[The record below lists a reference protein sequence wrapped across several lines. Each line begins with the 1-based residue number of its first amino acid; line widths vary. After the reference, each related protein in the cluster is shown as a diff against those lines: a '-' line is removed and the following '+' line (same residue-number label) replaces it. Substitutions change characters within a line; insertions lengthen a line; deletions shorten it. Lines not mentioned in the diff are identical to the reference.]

1 MATSKEQTMKYCIKI
16 ISLLSVALVLGAYST
31 AEALND
37 YSGWAY
43 KVKITVNNP
52 TATAATN
59 YPVRI
64 DVPAKTYIDAGSMN
78 SDMGDV
84 RFADSAG
91 YPLPFWI
98 NITENM
104 VRNFNNIPV
113 YVKLKTFN
121 AGDNT
126 IYMYFDSAKTKNNKT
141 PKIDLTN
148 VNYLA
153 SDVVGDYCGDAGSP
167 LSPYSGAACGDGVF
181 GKFAMACDDTD
192 FTADSPCKAAAN
204 ARWLSKT
211 AFGSV
216 NDAADVHFRMH
227 YNSHTNFYTYF
238 MVQNNTAPAVASIDK
253 YCGYRLRFERV
264 GTMST
269 AADTYNMDSTRL
281 HIELKTANCA
291 TTTPNVAGSN
301 GGWADIAGSP
311 ITAWGPYNNSIQ
323 DFDIKATSST
333 IKLFINYQQVGAT
346 LNRSASESWTGGYAG
361 FNRGDFTDV
370 AESGSNSTDGISPL
384 WFINNYIGSEPVV
397 TFVGNTDITIKRILP
412 TADAAYIGLDVIN
425 YTPTTQ
431 ILEDYID
438 GDTLDKY
445 VYNGYPAANPTKQTF
460 KTAVTIRNRGTVT
473 DTFDINLALT
483 GVTSQWSIVF
493 DNGSGLNANLP
504 GTGATPT
511 TGSVTLAAGAS
522 TIIYITAMPTA
533 SALFEGAYGRLILD
547 FAVSS
552 RQDHLFDNARF
563 LFNIN
568 GKTGCYWKWKLP
580 ITVGYND
587 TNGTGLLVDHQVLVN
602 LTSMDFTDARPDGA
616 DIIFTDANGTALPFS
631 TKSFT
636 KGTSTTG
643 AASYWVKVHNLAAG
657 APGAT
662 TINMWWGN
670 AGYSPT
676 RSSMKATFD
685 LWEDWETDTTLG
697 ALPNYSGVGAVVG
710 GAGDPHG
717 WKNNPQPANNFNPWS
732 IQSRLDG
739 KAVKAA
745 AQATSDFGPILA
757 GGDMRWKSY
766 EASYSFYT
774 EFAGTN
780 ALYNPVFFQDAGNGW
795 GMEFFSNLFIFRPFG
810 SGTDWT
816 WARQIN
822 ASAKLGN
829 STFPANNKRYWVKIR
844 LFQNPSDSKTHLKLF
859 ISPTDSGTTAPA
871 DTDADT
877 NYTEV
882 TPATTGII
890 PDTAFNLSNGMI
902 GFGGWDGGFSNDNI
916 RVRKYTEPQP
926 TCTKGTAA
934 LTNYAPITT
943 LSMPVLTAP
952 MLNGRS
958 VLLNGMMTTFKWT
971 GDLVAVYADCYIA
984 GDCNP
989 APVTGEDATKKGT
1002 ISLWG
1007 KVDDYT
1013 PKGFGDQLKQSVAGD
1028 NNRTS
1033 IDDSSWQANGR
1044 YIFTAYD
1051 SNGDGKIS
1059 CTTTAADCI
1068 ALGTSN
1074 AATLKNMFGDTAS
1087 TKYSLEPSPY
1097 PLTTNLIKF
1106 TRGQYVSAF
1115 TRSDIRNQCTSGTAD
1130 SCQWKLGDVTH
1141 SNPLVVGVPNM
1152 LYADPAYDTFRTNNS
1167 GRDMVVYASSNEG
1180 MVHAIRMSKYNT
1192 TTKKYTVD
1200 SSATELWAFVPNA
1213 LLPVLKD
1220 TTDNYHEYT
1229 DDGLLRAI
1237 DIKATG
1243 TAGTYKSVLIGGLR
1257 SGGQSLYALD
1267 VTDPRSA
1274 NLMWEINKSTNSA
1287 EFTKIGKTWSAPALG
1302 RLCETAPCDGT
1313 STTNRWVAIIGSGFD
1328 PNGITNLSK
1337 TAYLSFVDIETG
1349 SVIKQINVSTKPGNL
1364 TTNIGVLR
1372 DKNGYIQKVYFGDYY
1387 GAIWRVDLSITTK
1400 VTAML
1405 AAGKTAL
1412 ADADMLFKP
1421 SDYATSNVTD
1431 AANLPQ
1437 RPITAQPAIS
1447 YAKDSSG
1454 NDVWWVYFGTGVFD
1468 TYDASY
1474 PYQRFYGLKDTVATP
1489 YLDTGL
1495 TDMTYTTATNSSKNN
1510 WFMELGHTD
1519 SRDYEYSGTS
1529 TATCIT
1535 TCIGQGYT
1543 GDYCD
1548 SKCKNVTTSAKGRN
1562 ERVISSPT
1570 IYGGFVFIS
1579 SYTPSSN
1586 VCGGGVAR
1594 FYAVSYDT
1602 GSYNSSLLQF
1612 GNVTDGRSVAIST
1625 GGGIP
1630 STPMV
1635 YTGKSGTGQIVG
1647 SGLVDTS
1654 TGGLTKTPLDPDK
1667 FSLNINLLLW
1677 RRVR

>member
-1 MATSKEQTMKYCIKI
+1 MKSH
-16 ISLLSVALVLGAYST
+16 ISAIFLLAVTLVLGAYSS

-43 KVKITVNNP
+43 KVKITINNP
-52 TATAATN
+52 TATVATN
-59 YPVRI
+59 YSVRI

-78 SDMGDV
+78 SDMRDV
-84 RFADSAG
+84 RFADSSG

-126 IYMYFDSAKTKNNKT
+126 IYMYFDSTKTKNNKT

-153 SDVVGDYCGDAGSP
+153 SDVADDYCGDAGDP
-167 LSPYSGAACGDGVF
+167 LSPYTGALCGDGVF
-181 GKFAMACDDTD
+181 GKFAFDCRDAD
-192 FTADSPCKAAAN
+192 FTADASCIGNDNK
-204 ARWLSKT
+204 RWLSKVT
-211 AFGSV
+211 FGSV

-227 YNSHTNFYTYF
+227 FTSGTTRTNFYTYF
-238 MVQNNTAPAVASIDK
+238 MLQNNTAPAVASIDK
-253 YCGYRLRFERV
+253 YCGYRLRYERV
-264 GTMST
+264 STST
-269 AADTYNMDSTRL
+269 ANDTMNMDNNNL
-281 HIELKTANCA
+281 HIEVKTTNCA
-291 TTTPNVAGSN
+291 KTTPAVAGSN
-301 GGWADIAGSP
+301 VGWADITGSP
-311 ITAWGPYNNSIQ
+311 ITTWHPYNNSIQ
-323 DFDIKATSST
+323 DFDIKATANT
-333 IKLFINYQQVGAT
+333 IKLFVNYQQVGAT
-346 LNRSASESWTGGYAG
+346 LNRSASETWTGGYIG
-361 FNRGDFTDV
+361 FNRGNFTDG
-370 AESGSNSTDGISPL
+370 AEGGSNSTDGISPL
-384 WFINNYIGSEPVV
+384 WFINNYIGVEPVV
-397 TFVGNTDITIKRILP
+397 TFTGNTDITIKRILP

-425 YTPTTQ
+425 FTPTTQ

-460 KTAVTIRNRGTVT
+460 KTAVTIRNRGNIT
-473 DTFDINLALT
+473 DTFDISLALT
-483 GVTSQWSIVF
+483 GVASQWSIAF

-504 GTGATPT
+504 GTGGTPT
-511 TGSVTLAAGAS
+511 TGSVTLSAGAS
-522 TIIYITAMPTA
+522 TIIYITAMPSA
-533 SALFEGAYGRLILD
+533 GALFEGAYGRLILD
-547 FAVSS
+547 VAVNS

-580 ITVGYND
+580 ITVSYND
-587 TNGTGLLVDHQVLVN
+587 TNGTGSLVDYQVLVS
-602 LTSMDFTDARPDGA
+602 LTGMDFTDARSDGA

-636 KGTSTTG
+636 KGTTSTTG
-643 AASYWVKVHNLAAG
+643 AASYWIKVHNLTTG
-657 APGAT
+657 APGST

-670 AGYSPT
+670 AAYSPT
-676 RSSMKATFD
+676 RSNKKATFD
-685 LWEDWETDTTLG
+685 LWEDWENDTTLG

-710 GAGDPHG
+710 CPDGTTGCTSVSSDPHG
-717 WKNNPQPANNFNPWS
+717 WKNNPQPSNNFNPWS
-732 IQSRLDG
+732 IQTKLDG

-745 AQATSDFGPILA
+745 AQGTSDFGPILA
-757 GGDMRWKSY
+757 GGDTRWKSY
-766 EASYSFYT
+766 EVSYSFYT
-774 EFAGTN
+774 EFAGTQ
-780 ALYNPVFFQDAGNGW
+780 ATYNPVYFQDAGNGW
-795 GMEFFSNLFIFRPFG
+795 GMEFFDNKLIFRPFG

-822 ASAKLGN
+822 ASAKLGG
-829 STFPANNKRYWVKIR
+829 STFPANSKRYWVKVR

-859 ISPTDSGTTAPA
+859 ISPTDSGTTAPS

-890 PDTAFNLSNGMI
+890 PDTAFNLSSGMI

-952 MLNGRS
+952 LLNGRS

-1007 KVDDYT
+1007 KTDDYT
-1013 PKGFGDQLKQSVAGD
+1013 PKGFGDQLKIAVAGN

-1033 IDDSSWQANGR
+1033 IDDSSWQTNGR
-1044 YIFTAYD
+1044 YIFSAYD
-1051 SNGDGKIS
+1051 SNSDGKIN

-1074 AATLKNMFGDTAS
+1074 AATFRSLLGYAS
-1087 TKYSLEPSPY
+1087 EASPY
-1097 PLTTNLIKF
+1097 TQTTNLIKF
-1106 TRGQYVSAF
+1106 IRGQYISAF
-1115 TRSDIRNQCTSGTAD
+1115 TRSDIRNQCTTGTDD

-1152 LYADPAYDTFRTNNS
+1152 LYSDPAYDTFRTNNS

-1180 MVHAIRMSKYNT
+1180 MVHAIRMSKYNS

-1200 SSATELWAFVPNA
+1200 STATELWSFIPNA
-1213 LLPVLKD
+1213 ILPVLKD

-1229 DDGLLRAI
+1229 NDGLLRGI
-1237 DIKATG
+1237 DIKSTG
-1243 TAGTYKSVLIGGLR
+1243 TGGTYKTVLIGGLR
-1257 SGGQSLYALD
+1257 SGGQSLFALD
-1267 VTDPRSA
+1267 VTDPRTA
-1274 NLMWEINKSTNSA
+1274 NLMWEINKSTNA
-1287 EFTKIGKTWSAPALG
+1287 ADFTKIGKTWSAPALG
-1302 RLCETAPCDGT
+1302 RLCETSPCNSS

-1328 PNGITNLSK
+1328 PSGITNLTK
-1337 TAYLSFVDIETG
+1337 AAYISFVDIETG
-1349 SVIKQINVSTKPGNL
+1349 DVIKQINVSTKPGNL

-1372 DKNGYIQKVYFGDYY
+1372 DKSGYIQNVYFGDYY
-1387 GAIWRVDLSITTK
+1387 GALWRLDLSTATK

-1405 AAGKTAL
+1405 GAAKTVL

-1421 SDYATSNVTD
+1421 SDYATSNITN

-1437 RPITAQPAIS
+1437 RPITSQPAIS
-1447 YAKDSSG
+1447 YAKDSGG

-1468 TYDASY
+1468 TYDAAY
-1474 PYQRFYGLKDTVATP
+1474 PYQRFYALKNTVTTP
-1489 YLDTGL
+1489 YLDTDL
-1495 TDMTYTTATNSSKNN
+1495 TDMTYTSATNATKNN
-1510 WFMELGHTD
+1510 WFMELGHSD

-1529 TATCIT
+1529 TAVCIT

-1543 GDYCD
+1543 ADYCN
-1548 SKCKNVTTSAKGRN
+1548 SKCKDVTTSTKGRN

-1602 GSYNSSLLQF
+1602 GSYNSGLLQF

-1635 YTGKSGTGQIVG
+1635 YTGKSGTGQVVG

-1667 FSLNINLLLW
+1667 FSLNINVLLW